1 MNGPRFQAQDFPA
14 EPGVYLFRNA
24 AGEVIYVG
32 KAKVLRKRLASYF
45 QASRRRTADV
55 KVRALIHHIATV
67 ETRVVRNEAESLLL
81 ESRLV
86 KEYKPRYNIELR
98 DDKRFVCVA
107 VDARETFPR
116 LVLTRLKRP
125 DAREYFG
132 PFPHGGGVREVVE
145 FLIDWLGLRSCGGAR
160 PSPRRALHCL
170 NAGVRTC
177 PAPCRGGITP
187 EAYQERLA
195 RALAVLRG
203 AVAPAVIE
211 LGRRMHEAA
220 VGQRYEEAGRW
231 RDLRELVRAWRGGGR
246 TFEHGPA
253 HALQNAVPVAAGEAA
268 VADLQAALGL
278 GQLPRVIACVDIST
292 IGGAFTVG
300 SLTCFKNG
308 RPSPRD
314 YRRFRIRTVAGCDDF
329 AAVREVVFR
338 HARRLREEG
347 HPFPDLLVI
356 DGGAGQLGA
365 AIAGLQAADAPPLPV
380 MGLAKRQE
388 EIHLPGR
395 ETPVVLPR
403 HRPALK
409 LLQAIRDEAHRFALA
424 YHHGLRNA
432 RIRDS
437 VLDDIEGVGPVR
449 KLALLKTFGSLRR
462 LSRATPEAVAAA
474 IPGLGLTL
482 ARQVIQILGAQAGTG
497 VTSTTG

>member
-1 MNGPRFQAQDFPA
+1 MNEFRFQAQEFPA

-45 QASRRRTADV
+45 QASRRRTADL
-55 KVRALIHHIATV
+55 KVRALIRHIAAV
-67 ETRVVRNEAESLLL
+67 ETRVVRHEAEALLL

-86 KEYKPRYNIELR
+86 KEYKPRYNLDLR
-98 DDKRFVCVA
+98 DDKRFLCVA
-107 VDARETFPR
+107 VDPRETFPR
-116 LVLTRLKRP
+116 LALTRLKRP
-125 DAREYFG
+125 DGREYFG
-132 PFPHGGGVREVVE
+132 PFPHGGGVRDVVE

-177 PAPCRGGITP
+177 PAPCRDGITP
-187 EAYQERLA
+187 AAYRERLD

-203 AVAPAVIE
+203 EVAPALAE
-211 LGRRMHEAA
+211 LERRMREAA
-220 VGQRYEEAGRW
+220 RGQGYEEAGRW
-231 RDLRELVRAWRGGGR
+231 RDLLELVRSWRAGCR
-246 TFEHGPA
+246 TFERGPA
-253 HALQNAVPVAAGEAA
+253 HALRQSAAAPAAGEAA
-268 VADLQAALGL
+268 MADLQAALGL
-278 GQLPRVIACVDIST
+278 RQLPRVIACVDIST
-292 IGGAFTVG
+292 LGGAFTVG

-314 YRRFRIRTVAGCDDF
+314 YRRFQIRTVAGCDDV

-338 HARRLREEG
+338 HAKRLREEAL
-347 HPFPDLLVI
+347 PFPDMLVI

-365 AIAGLQAADAPPLPV
+365 AITGLQAAAAPPLPV
-380 MGLAKRQE
+380 IGLAKRYE

-395 ETPVVLPR
+395 EHPLELPR

-437 VLDDIEGVGPVR
+437 VLDDMEGVGAIR

-474 IPGLGLTL
+474 IPGLGLAL
-482 ARQVIQILGAQAGTG
+482 ARQIIQRLATVDIYGR
-497 VTSTTG
+497 